1 MTVINQLKLSDLS
14 SSNPSPSSQSFFSQG
29 VMFYIPHYLWKAFE
43 HKKIDKITSG
53 VRGKTLPI
61 NTDKRRDSLED
72 LINYLWETRG
82 THESY
87 AFK

>member
-1 MTVINQLKLSDLS
+1 
-14 SSNPSPSSQSFFSQG
+14 
-29 VMFYIPHYLWKAFE
+29 MFYIPHYLWKAFE

-82 THESY
+82 THEAY